1 MLVTQIYNLV
11 NDAIK
16 QATGEENLLQED
28 LGNVVDVGNTL
39 ENRAGYDNYV
49 RALNDKIGKTIFHDR
64 SYLGRIPSVFRDS
77 WEYGSI
83 LEKIS
88 FEMPEATENESWEL
102 EDRTSYDP
110 NIFYKP
116 KVSTKFF
123 NKKRT
128 FEIPL
133 SITEMQVKSSFHNAS
148 QLNSFVSGLRNY
160 VNNAM
165 RLALENLTM
174 RTINNFTGQIIY
186 DANNGGSLSNV
197 STSTCVNCLYLY
209 NQATGQ
215 SLTTSNCIHNPDF
228 IRFTA
233 NLMKNY
239 QDYLTSPTVLFN
251 KGQQVRFTPSN
262 KLHTILLSQFKNAA
276 DTYLYGNKDE
286 FKADEYSKLPAA
298 ETVVKWQGVN
308 SSFSFSDASSIY
320 ITTANGNDVQ
330 QSGILAVMYDY
341 DALGVMCE
349 NPRVT
354 TNYNPKAEFWSEW
367 HKYDAQYFNDFNENY
382 VVFLIA

>member
-1 MLVTQIYNLV
+1 MVVTQIYELV

-16 QATGEENLLQED
+16 QATGEENLLKED
-28 LGNVVDVGNTL
+28 LGNVVDVGDTL
-39 ENRAGYDNYV
+39 ANRSGYDNYV

-64 SYLGRIPSVFRDS
+64 SYMGRIPSVFRDS

-133 SITEMQVKSSFHNAS
+133 SITEMQVKSSFQNAS

-174 RTINNFTGQIIY
+174 KTINNFTGQIIY
-186 DANNGGSLSNV
+186 DANNGSSLSSV
-197 STSTCVNCLYLY
+197 STNTCVNCLYLY

-251 KGQQVRFTPSN
+251 KGQQVRFTPTN

-286 FKADEYSKLPAA
+286 FKADEYSKLPQA

-308 SSFSFSDASSIY
+308 SSFSFSDASTIY
-320 ITTANGNDVQ
+320 IKTASGNDIQ
-330 QSGILAVMYDY
+330 QSGIIGVMYDY

-367 HKYDAQYFNDFNENY
+367 HKFDAQYFNDFNENF

>member
-1 MLVTQIYNLV
+1 MVVTQIYELV

-16 QATGEENLLQED
+16 QATGEENLLKED
-28 LGNVVDVGNTL
+28 LGNVVDVGDTL
-39 ENRAGYDNYV
+39 ANRSGYDNYV

-64 SYLGRIPSVFRDS
+64 TYMGRIPSVFRDS

-102 EDRTSYDP
+102 EDKTSYDP

-133 SITEMQVKSSFHNAS
+133 SITEMQVKSSFQNAS

-174 RTINNFTGQIIY
+174 KTINNFTGQIIY
-186 DANNGGSLSNV
+186 DANNGSSLSSV
-197 STSTCVNCLYLY
+197 STNTCVNCLYLY

-215 SLTTSNCIHNPDF
+215 HLTTTNCIHSPDF

-251 KGQQVRFTPSN
+251 KGQQVRFTPTN

-286 FKADEYSKLPAA
+286 FKADEYSKLPQA

-308 SSFSFSDASSIY
+308 SSFSFSDASTIY
-320 ITTANGNDVQ
+320 ITTASGNDIQ
-330 QSGILAVMYDY
+330 QSGILGVMYDY

-367 HKYDAQYFNDFNENY
+367 HKFDAQYFNDFNENF

>member
-1 MLVTQIYNLV
+1 MVVTQIYELV

-16 QATGEENLLQED
+16 QATGEENLLKED
-28 LGNVVDVGNTL
+28 LGNVVDVGDTL
-39 ENRAGYDNYV
+39 ANRSGYDNYV

-64 SYLGRIPSVFRDS
+64 TYMGRIPSVFRDS

-133 SITEMQVKSSFHNAS
+133 SITEMQVKSSFQNAS
-148 QLNSFVSGLRNY
+148 QLNAFVSGLRNY

-174 RTINNFTGQIIY
+174 KTINNFTGQIIY
-186 DANNGGSLSNV
+186 DANNGSSLSSV
-197 STSTCVNCLYLY
+197 STNTCVNCLYLY

-215 SLTTSNCIHNPDF
+215 HLTTTNCIHSPDF

-233 NLMKNY
+233 NLMKDY

-251 KGQQVRFTPSN
+251 KGQQVRFTPTN
-262 KLHTILLSQFKNAA
+262 QLHTILLAQFKNAA

-286 FKADEYSKLPAA
+286 FKADEYAKLPSA

-308 SSFSFSDASSIY
+308 SSFSFSDASTIY
-320 ITTANGNDVQ
+320 ITTASGNDIQ
-330 QSGILAVMYDY
+330 QSGILGVMFDY
-341 DALGVMCE
+341 YALGVMCE

-367 HKYDAQYFNDFNENY
+367 HKFDAQYFNDFNENF

>member
-1 MLVTQIYNLV
+1 MVVTQIYELV

-16 QATGEENLLQED
+16 QATGEENLLKED
-28 LGNVVDVGNTL
+28 LGNVVDVGDTL
-39 ENRAGYDNYV
+39 ANRAGYDNYV

-64 SYLGRIPSVFRDS
+64 SYMGRIPSVFRDS

-133 SITEMQVKSSFHNAS
+133 SITEMQVKSSFLNAA

-174 RTINNFTGQIIY
+174 KTINNFTGQIIY
-186 DANNGGSLSNV
+186 DANSGSSLSAV
-197 STSTCVNCLYLY
+197 STNTCVNCLYLY
-209 NQATGQ
+209 NQASGQ
-215 SLTTSNCIHNPDF
+215 SLTTSNCMHSPEF

-251 KGQQVRFTPSN
+251 KGQQVRFTPSD

-276 DTYLYGNKDE
+276 ETYLYGNKDE
-286 FKADEYSKLPAA
+286 FKADEYSKLPQA

-308 SSFSFSDASSIY
+308 SSFSFSDASTIY
-320 ITTANGNDVQ
+320 IKTASGNDVQ
-330 QSGILAVMYDY
+330 QSGILGVMYDY

-367 HKYDAQYFNDFNENY
+367 HKFDAQYFNDFNENF

>member
-1 MLVTQIYNLV
+1 MVVTQIYELV

-16 QATGEENLLQED
+16 QATGEENLLKED
-28 LGNVVDVGNTL
+28 LGNVVDVGDTL
-39 ENRAGYDNYV
+39 ANRSGYDNYV

-64 SYLGRIPSVFRDS
+64 SYMGRIPSVFRDS

-133 SITEMQVKSSFHNAS
+133 SITEMQVKSSFQNAS

-174 RTINNFTGQIIY
+174 KTINNFTGQIIY
-186 DANNGGSLSNV
+186 DANNGSSLSSV
-197 STSTCVNCLYLY
+197 STNTCVNCLYLY

-251 KGQQVRFTPSN
+251 KGQQVRFTPTN

-286 FKADEYSKLPAA
+286 FKADEYSKLPQA

-308 SSFSFSDASSIY
+308 SSFSFSDASTIY
-320 ITTANGNDVQ
+320 IKTASGNDIQ
-330 QSGILAVMYDY
+330 QSGILGVMYDY

-367 HKYDAQYFNDFNENY
+367 HKFDAQYFNDFNENF

>member
-1 MLVTQIYNLV
+1 MVVTQIYELV

-16 QATGEENLLQED
+16 QATGQENLLQED

-39 ENRAGYDNYV
+39 ENVAGYDNFV

-64 SYLGRIPSVFRDS
+64 SYYGRIQSVYRDS

-88 FEMPEATENESWEL
+88 FEMPEAEENESWEL

-110 NIFYKP
+110 NIFYKS
-116 KVSTKFF
+116 KVSSKFY

-128 FEIPL
+128 FEVPL
-133 SITEMQVKSSFHNAS
+133 SITERQVKSSFHNVTR
-148 QLNSFVSGLRNY
+148 LNSFISGLRNY

-165 RLALENLTM
+165 RLALESLTM

-197 STSTCVNCLYLY
+197 STNTCVNCLYLY
-209 NQATGQ
+209 NQASGQ
-215 SLTTSNCIHNPDF
+215 HLTTSNCIYDPNF

-239 QDYLTSPTVLFN
+239 QDYLTSPTILFN
-251 KGQQVRFTPSN
+251 KGQQVRFTPAD
-262 KLHTILLSQFKNAA
+262 KLHTIMLSQFKNAV

-286 FKADEYSKLPAA
+286 FKADVYSKLPPA

-308 SSFSFSDASSIY
+308 TSFSFGDASSIY
-320 ITTANGNDVQ
+320 VTTASGNDVQ

-354 TNYNPKAEFWSEW
+354 TNYNAKAEFWSEW

>member
-1 MLVTQIYNLV
+1 MVVTQIYELV

-16 QATGEENLLQED
+16 QATGEENLLKED
-28 LGNVVDVGNTL
+28 LGNVVDVGDTL
-39 ENRAGYDNYV
+39 ANRAGYDNYV

-64 SYLGRIPSVFRDS
+64 SYMGRIPSVFRDS

-102 EDRTSYDP
+102 EDKTSYDP

-133 SITEMQVKSSFHNAS
+133 SITEMQVKSSFQNAS

-174 RTINNFTGQIIY
+174 KTINNFTGQIIY
-186 DANNGGSLSNV
+186 DANNGSSLSSV
-197 STSTCVNCLYLY
+197 STNTCVNCLYLY

-215 SLTTSNCIHNPDF
+215 SLTTANCIHNPDF

-251 KGQQVRFTPSN
+251 KGQQVRFTPTN

-286 FKADEYSKLPAA
+286 FKADEYSKLPQA

-308 SSFSFSDASSIY
+308 SSFSFSDASTIY
-320 ITTANGNDVQ
+320 ITTASGNDIQ
-330 QSGILAVMYDY
+330 QSGILGVMYDY

-367 HKYDAQYFNDFNENY
+367 HKFDAQYFNDFNENF

>member
-1 MLVTQIYNLV
+1 MVVTQIYELV

-16 QATGEENLLQED
+16 QATGEENLLKED
-28 LGNVVDVGNTL
+28 LGNVVDVGDTL
-39 ENRAGYDNYV
+39 ANRSGYDNYV

-64 SYLGRIPSVFRDS
+64 SYMGRIPSVFRDS

-133 SITEMQVKSSFHNAS
+133 SITEMQVKSSFRNAA

-174 RTINNFTGQIIY
+174 KTINNFTGQIIY
-186 DANNGGSLSNV
+186 DANSGSSLSSV
-197 STSTCVNCLYLY
+197 STNTCVNCLYLY
-209 NQATGQ
+209 NQASGQ
-215 SLTTSNCIHNPDF
+215 SLTTTNCMHSPDF

-233 NLMKNY
+233 NIMKNY

-251 KGQQVRFTPSN
+251 KGQQVRFTPTD

-276 DTYLYGNKDE
+276 ETYLYGNKDE
-286 FKADEYSKLPAA
+286 FKADEYSKLPQA

-308 SSFSFSDASSIY
+308 SSFSFSDASTIY
-320 ITTANGNDVQ
+320 IKTASGNDVQ
-330 QSGILAVMYDY
+330 QSGILGVMYDY

-367 HKYDAQYFNDFNENY
+367 HKFDAQYFNDFNENF

>member
-1 MLVTQIYNLV
+1 MVVTQIYELV

-16 QATGEENLLQED
+16 QATGEENLLKED
-28 LGNVVDVGNTL
+28 LGNVVDVGDTL
-39 ENRAGYDNYV
+39 ANRAGYDNYV

-64 SYLGRIPSVFRDS
+64 SYMGRIPSVFRDS

-133 SITEMQVKSSFHNAS
+133 SITEMQVKSSFRNAS

-174 RTINNFTGQIIY
+174 KTINNFTGQIIY
-186 DANNGGSLSNV
+186 DANSGGSLSAV
-197 STSTCVNCLYLY
+197 STNTCVNCLYLY
-209 NQATGQ
+209 NQASGQ
-215 SLTTSNCIHNPDF
+215 SLTTSNCMHSPDF

-251 KGQQVRFTPSN
+251 KGQQVRFTPTD

-286 FKADEYSKLPAA
+286 FKADEYSKLPQA

-308 SSFSFSDASSIY
+308 STFSFSDASTIY
-320 ITTANGNDVQ
+320 IKTASGNDVQ
-330 QSGILAVMYDY
+330 QSGILGVMYDY

-367 HKYDAQYFNDFNENY
+367 HKFDAQYFNDFNENF

>member
-1 MLVTQIYNLV
+1 
-11 NDAIK
+11 
-16 QATGEENLLQED
+16 
-28 LGNVVDVGNTL
+28 
-39 ENRAGYDNYV
+39 
-49 RALNDKIGKTIFHDR
+49 
-64 SYLGRIPSVFRDS
+64 
-77 WEYGSI
+77 
-83 LEKIS
+83 
-88 FEMPEATENESWEL
+88 
-102 EDRTSYDP
+102 
-110 NIFYKP
+110 
-116 KVSTKFF
+116 
-123 NKKRT
+123 
-128 FEIPL
+128 
-133 SITEMQVKSSFHNAS
+133 MQVKSSFHNAS